1 MCVCVSFIGKFIG
14 EKCIEKSFMIV
25 IKEIVKEKV
34 LIVYILIGKYLR
46 VLIILISLEVLVRWI
61 ELNID
66 LKVFVEIC

>member
-1 MCVCVSFIGKFIG
+1 MCVCVGFIGKFIG

-66 LKVFVEIC
+66 LKVLVEIC

>member
-1 MCVCVSFIGKFIG
+1 
-14 EKCIEKSFMIV
+14 MIV